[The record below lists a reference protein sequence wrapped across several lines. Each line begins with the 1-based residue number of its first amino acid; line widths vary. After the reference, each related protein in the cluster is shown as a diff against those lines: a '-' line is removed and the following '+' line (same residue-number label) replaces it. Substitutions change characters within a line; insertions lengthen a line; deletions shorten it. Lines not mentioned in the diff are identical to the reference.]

1 MMERVHAE
9 ENIKVLFI
17 PKQILS
23 FHALTLEIPT
33 LSKLFIS
40 AIGGVKYFRTGI
52 TSRRKNRIASTE
64 DEK

>member
-23 FHALTLEIPT
+23 FSCSHIGNSDSLKAFHISNWRGEI
-33 LSKLFIS
+33 F
-40 AIGGVKYFRTGI
+40 
-52 TSRRKNRIASTE
+52 
-64 DEK
+64 